1 MGQGLMREAWL
12 VVTDPTPGPP
22 QPVGAPGK
30 GSFARAVDPVELQG
44 AAEGRLQ
51 RDGWTKARFQVQAAL
66 PSAISSPSCR
76 KR

>member
-51 RDGWTKARFQVQAAL
+51 RDG
-66 PSAISSPSCR
+66 
-76 KR
+76 